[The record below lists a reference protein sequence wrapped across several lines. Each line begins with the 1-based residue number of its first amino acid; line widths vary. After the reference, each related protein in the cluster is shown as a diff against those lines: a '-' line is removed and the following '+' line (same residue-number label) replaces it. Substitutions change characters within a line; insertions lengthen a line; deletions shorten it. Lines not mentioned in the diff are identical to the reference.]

1 MRRIYS
7 LSIIVG
13 DATKA
18 SNDEGAASM
27 VTGSLFT
34 TGDGSLTQQG
44 LVTQLKEMQ
53 QLTLVLEP

>member
-1 MRRIYS
+1 
-7 LSIIVG
+7 
-13 DATKA
+13 
-18 SNDEGAASM
+18 M

-34 TGDGSLTQQG
+34 TGDGSLTQQE